1 MDLFISAFS
10 IGLLSSIHCVGMCG
24 PLALALP
31 LDRTSIHKT
40 YLGIF
45 IYHFGKTLAYITLGI
60 IIGFFGK
67 HLPLAFSQQRLSVFA
82 GIFIIIFALYPL
94 LFKKSNIIQSK
105 VFMFMQPIQKALAK
119 RIKTQRTSTL
129 FSIGVLNGFLP
140 CAMVYMALVGALTTG
155 QMIDSVLFMLIFALG
170 TLPAMMGL
178 QILGA
183 SIGQKLRH
191 KIQVYLPYMMVLI
204 GLFFILR
211 GMGLGIEFI
220 SPNNGSLTVIN
231 PTECK

>member
-1 MDLFISAFS
+1 MELFITAFS
-10 IGLLSSIHCVGMCG
+10 LGILSSMHCVGMCG

-31 LDRTSIHKT
+31 LDRSSKNKT

-45 IYHFGKTLAYITLGI
+45 VYHFGKTLAYSILGL
-60 IIGFFGK
+60 IIGLFGK
-67 HLPLAFSQQRLSVFA
+67 HLPLAATQQRLSIFA
-82 GIFIIIFALYPL
+82 GAFIIIFALYPL
-94 LFKKSNIIQSK
+94 VFKHSNFIQSQ
-105 VFMFMQPIQKALAK
+105 VFKFMQPIQKALAK
-119 RIKTQRTSTL
+119 RIKTKRTSTL
-129 FSIGVLNGFLP
+129 FSIGILNGFLP
-140 CAMVYMALVGALTTG
+140 CAMVYMALVGALTAGGFTHS
-155 QMIDSVLFMLIFALG
+155 ILFMVAFAVG
-170 TLPAMMGL
+170 TLPAMLGL

-183 SIGQKLRH
+183 SIGQQLRFR
-191 KIQVYLPYMMVLI
+191 IQSYIPYIMVAI